1 MKRIIQLTEAEIKG
15 LIRKILNEQDFNQSE
30 IDEVDYESYMNS
42 EAFAPLRDAIR
53 KNKTVSVVFV
63 KKDGTVRPMAIRRSL
78 SAHVFS
84 DAPKSQAQQDI
95 GRTYDLKRFIDIN
108 AYIKNKREMGDPEA
122 AAKASWRTVPLRDTL
137 GFLAG
142 GHFVD
147 VRDEN
152 QIRERFGEEV
162 YNSLT
167 PNMIRAVEL
176 QQQNAEQG
184 LEHEV
189 AGGEEPEAPE
199 APAEPIAETKK
210 RIIRLTE
217 TDLREMVNKALN
229 KTE

>member
-1 MKRIIQLTEAEIKG
+1 MKRILQLTETEIKDI
-15 LIRKILNEQDFNQSE
+15 IRKSLKEQVE
-30 IDEVDYESYMNS
+30 IDEVDYESFTNS
-42 EAFAPLRDAIR
+42 EIFAPLRDAIK

-63 KKDGTVRPMAIRRSL
+63 KKDGTVRPMAIRKSL
-78 SAHVFS
+78 GSYTFS

-95 GRTYDLKRFIDIN
+95 KQTYDLKRFIDIN

-122 AAKASWRTVPLRDTL
+122 AARASWRTVSLRDTL

-162 YNSLT
+162 YNALT
-167 PNMIRAVEL
+167 PNMVRAAEL

-184 LEHEV
+184 MNQIE
-189 AGGEEPEAPE
+189 GGEEPQEEPM
-199 APAEPIAETKK
+199 AESRK
-210 RIIRLTE
+210 RVIRLTE
-217 TDLREMVNKALN
+217 SDLHNIINKALN
-229 KTE
+229 K